1 MMKPPLP
8 LRSYLLAEHLKFKRT
23 ASRKM
28 LPVIALMNLS
38 LSFLMNPSFFVTT
51 TFNWWS
57 IIFLPLMIGLL
68 CGLSHQKEQHASRY
82 QGLLVLPVSLQK
94 IWCAKVV
101 MVALYTLAALVMFWG
116 GMVAVGF
123 LLPNYSI
130 SLAQSAGAI
139 ALLWLTTL
147 WEIPFILFVARKLG
161 LAVAVIINFL
171 FGFGFGIVA
180 DHTAWWMIPWSWSVR
195 MMSPVVGVHPSGV
208 LLEPG
213 SPLLDRAVISVALL
227 LALLLF
233 VGMLYVTARR
243 FSRTSGATK
252 HN

>member
-1 MMKPPLP
+1 MKTHVS

-23 ASRKM
+23 FSRKM
-28 LPVIALMNLS
+28 LLVIALMNIS

-68 CGLSHQKEQHASRY
+68 CGLSHQKEYHASRY

-94 IWCAKVV
+94 IWYAKVG
-101 MVALYTLAALVMFWG
+101 MVGLYTLAALVIFWG
-116 GMVAVGF
+116 GMLLIGV

-130 SLAQSAGAI
+130 SLPQSAGAI

-147 WEIPFILFVARKLG
+147 WEIPFTLFIARKLG
-161 LAVAVIINFL
+161 FAVAVILNLL
-171 FGFGFGIVA
+171 FGFGFGILA
-180 DHTAWWMIPWSWSVR
+180 DHPAWWLIPWTWPVR
-195 MMSPVVGVHPSGV
+195 LMSPVVGVHPSGV
-208 LLEPG
+208 LLESD
-213 SPLLDRAVISVALL
+213 SPLLDQAVIPVALL

-233 VGMLYVTARR
+233 VGMLYVTARH
-243 FSRTSGATK
+243 FSRTPRA
-252 HN
+252 NN